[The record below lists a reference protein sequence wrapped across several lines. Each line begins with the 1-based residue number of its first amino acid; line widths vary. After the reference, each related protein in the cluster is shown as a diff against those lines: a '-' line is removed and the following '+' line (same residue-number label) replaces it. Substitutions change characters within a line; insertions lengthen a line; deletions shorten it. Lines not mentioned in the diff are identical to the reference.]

1 MNQIVFVLYNGT
13 VQLCEERGL
22 KLNRLP
28 AIIILLI
35 CLNWWSITDRIQH
48 SCLRSLLLFYQFY
61 ISETIYVIDSF
72 NLKRELQKLQSCN
85 DYSVIFIDHYRFYK
99 SLKRNNIHSIFLSM
113 DVHLFSNSLFNSLN
127 AKVVSYWN
135 QATDLRSK
143 LIDWFLYGGNVGL

>member
-1 MNQIVFVLYNGT
+1 MKYNRPNTAFLFEIVITFLSVLHIRNT
-13 VQLCEERGL
+13 
-22 KLNRLP
+22 
-28 AIIILLI
+28 
-35 CLNWWSITDRIQH
+35 
-48 SCLRSLLLFYQFY
+48 
-61 ISETIYVIDSF
+61 YVIDSF

-135 QATDLRSK
+135 QATDLPSK